1 MLLSPHAALMAS
13 SARVQQIV
21 SLVAELTDEER
32 LELVGQLES
41 GGDRK
46 RARVAEAIQRV
57 MVDHRSILAALA
69 K

>member
-1 MLLSPHAALMAS
+1 MAS

-41 GGDRK
+41 VAGGDRK

-57 MVDHRSILAALA
+57 MVDHPSILAALA